1 MSIMLHYEFMRIA
14 FLIGILL
21 GIALPLVGST
31 AVFKRLSSS
40 GDALAHSS
48 LAGVAIGLTAGM
60 NPLIVSVI
68 ACVVS
73 FLIIEFIRRKFPKF
87 SELGVAVVLSASI
100 GLAGVL
106 SSFAQSGNFES
117 YLFGSILLAD
127 ELEVVLAIVLCS
139 ITVLFYLFFHQQI
152 FATIYNESESKVQ
165 GVRTNLVSLAHSL
178 LLSIVIAISAKT
190 IGALVVSSLIAIPVA
205 SALQAKVSYRGTL
218 ILSVIL
224 SLASVI
230 AGITLS
236 YYADLRPGA
245 SIALLGVGVFFL
257 MLFYRLISEAIFFR
271 KKKQK

>member
-1 MSIMLHYEFMRIA
+1 MLHYEFMRIA

-218 ILSVIL
+218 ILSVVL